1 MTTLAKIVIAG
12 ILALGAIGALGGVA
26 IAQASNGADDR
37 PGVELRGPCDEAEHA
52 TDSRCTGTRAPVR
65 QLEDRVG
72 ADDRQ
77 RRHHRHH
84 GVTRGIE
91 DNSAS
96 HGGRSGR
103 SHAEDR

>member
-12 ILALGAIGALGGVA
+12 VLALGALGALGGVA

-37 PGVELRGPCDEAEHA
+37 PGLELRGPCDEAEHA
-52 TDSRCTGTRAPVR
+52 TDARCTGTGAPVR
-65 QLEDRVG
+65 QLDDRAG
-72 ADDRQ
+72 AHDRQ
-77 RRHHRHH
+77 RRHRHH
-84 GVTRGIE
+84 GGTRSLE

-96 HGGRSGR
+96 HRGHSGR